1 MEHVSSEDRSGGAA
15 SSFRALRSATWW
27 IAAAWAVG
35 YLVAGTAWGLGASGY
50 PFSGGGPGPR
60 ASVMDPVPGQVG
72 GWILAGAAAL
82 AGVLVALIARRPA
95 ARVPAV
101 GAVLVGMTLAV
112 ALTDFR
118 VLVFAAYLP
127 VMAVAALLGHVD
139 PHIMATMLIWP
150 NINQMVLMIA
160 GASLASLGIRG
171 LITLNRAGETTDDAA
186 PELRAATALRVGRWA
201 TGVAVAVPVGYAIT
215 RIGWFAGVPI
225 GISPGFM
232 QRLDDAQAAPIGA
245 GLGGVALLGAVL
257 TLGLVC
263 KWGEVWPRWVPFLRG
278 RAIPLRLPASLA
290 IAISL
295 PIMSAGLMYVRK
307 MLAGEEFGATGAEH
321 EPGAWVPE
329 IFFPVWGAALAIA
342 ALAYLQRRAVGQ
354 ELLRRSENPRGL
366 VSA

>member
-1 MEHVSSEDRSGGAA
+1 MMDPLPSHVS
-15 SSFRALRSATWW
+15 
-27 IAAAWAVG
+27 
-35 YLVAGTAWGLGASGY
+35 
-50 PFSGGGPGPR
+50 
-60 ASVMDPVPGQVG
+60 
-72 GWILAGAAAL
+72 GWILAGMAAL
-82 AGVLVALIARRPA
+82 AGVLVVLIARRPA
-95 ARVPAV
+95 ARAPAA

-112 ALTDFR
+112 VLTDFR

-160 GASLASLGIRG
+160 GACLASLGVRG
-171 LITLNRAGETTDDAA
+171 LMARNPAGETTDDAA
-186 PELRAATALRVGRWA
+186 PVLRAASALRVGRWA
-201 TGVAVAVPVGYAIT
+201 TGIAVVVPVGYAVT

-225 GISPGFM
+225 GISPSFM
-232 QRLDDAQAAPIGA
+232 QRLVDAHAAPIGA

-263 KWGEVWPRWVPFLRG
+263 PWGEVWPRWVPFLRG
-278 RAIPLRLPASLA
+278 RAIPPRLPAALA

-321 EPGAWVPE
+321 EPGAWLPE
-329 IFFPVWGAALAIA
+329 MFFPVWGAALAIA
-342 ALAYLQRRAVGQ
+342 ALAYLQRRAAGR
-354 ELLRRSENPRGL
+354 ELQSRSAGYRGL
-366 VSA
+366 VGA